1 MSYSPIIKICGVK
14 TPDILETV
22 IEAGADMVGFVHFPR
37 SPRHVE
43 FDPLAELISMT
54 RGRVESVVLL
64 VNPDNSKVA
73 EIAALDPD
81 WIQLHGPEAPHR
93 VDAIRGDAG
102 IPILKAVGIG
112 STEDLAK
119 IDDHEAVCDRLLLD
133 AKAPKN
139 SELPGGRGVA
149 FDWDVLSGL
158 DQDTSFMLSGGLT
171 LDNVGEALSKVR
183 PFGIDVSSGV
193 EREPGVKDAA
203 LITAFVSAA
212 RAAAAKL

>member
-1 MSYSPIIKICGVK
+1 MSYSPIIKICGIK
-14 TPDILETV
+14 TPEMLETV
-22 IEAGADMVGFVHFPR
+22 IAAGADMVGFVHFPR
-37 SPRHVE
+37 SRRHVE
-43 FDPLAELISMT
+43 LDPLIELISMT
-54 RGRVESVVLL
+54 RGRIESVVLL

-93 VDAIRGDAG
+93 VDVIRSDAG
-102 IPILKAVGIG
+102 IPILKAIGIG
-112 STEDLAK
+112 SKQDLPQ
-119 IDDHEAVCDRLLLD
+119 IDGYQEVCDRLLLD

-158 DQDTSFMLSGGLT
+158 DQEVTFMLSGGLT
-171 LDNVGEALSKVR
+171 PENVGEALQKVR
-183 PFGIDVSSGV
+183 PHGIDVSSGV
-193 EREPGVKDAA
+193 ERAPGDKDAA
-203 LITAFVSAA
+203 LITAFISAA

>member
-1 MSYSPIIKICGVK
+1 MSYTPIIKICGIK
-14 TPDILETV
+14 TPDMLEAA
-22 IEAGADMVGFVHFPR
+22 IAAEADMVGFVHFPR

-43 FDPLAELISMT
+43 IDPLQELISLA

-73 EIAALDPD
+73 EMAALDPD

-93 VDAIRGDAG
+93 VDAIRSEAG

-112 STEDLAK
+112 SPEDLPLLS
-119 IDDHEAVCDRLLLD
+119 EYEEVCDRLLLD

-149 FDWDVLSGL
+149 FDWDVLTGL
-158 DQDTSFMLSGGLT
+158 DQDVTFMLSGGLT
-171 LDNVGEALSKVR
+171 PDNVGEAVQKVR

-193 EREPGVKDAA
+193 ERAPGVKDAA
-203 LITAFVSAA
+203 RVAAFVTAA
-212 RAAAAKL
+212 RAAAAAL